1 MAFQTRFV
9 IRLVFVMSFIIGI
22 IAVIILFFASF
33 IPTQLIVA
41 DVIIRDSEKRQLALI
56 EAYSNQFMFFDYP
69 VSAQS
74 DAILGVSFSP
84 NGRFAKVDYQ
94 EADDSENALIWDI
107 WGGRVIQLPQGICA
121 ESAEPSYRSS
131 LYDNQVVYFGCT
143 ESNKTDSYLFN
154 FETNEIRFIGTYN
167 NFNFGK
173 RPTTFTQTSNDG
185 RMVANL
191 DLEKGS
197 LVMRYV
203 DEAKTVELTP
213 PPDPFFMRWHP
224 DNRSLLT
231 LSKNTLARYDIGTQ
245 TWETISTELE
255 AYSDPFGTYMIFSPN
270 GEWVILFFSD
280 TKIGETYTVHLP
292 THQTTHLELASFE
305 SDDIPNSIWT
315 RFWWS
320 PNSEWIVVSVQKQ
333 GQPQAHLIRPDGTE
347 DTFLTDVLLYAVLW
361 ASDSTQFAYSAYSQS
376 KSLRIVS
383 LESPTTPHELKWE
396 SEYMRWSP
404 DNEALAFITTQPR
417 KPFDTLLTYLS
428 DTEDEVFLL
437 DEAIHVN
444 LFEFVR

>member
-56 EAYSNQFMFFDYP
+56 EAYSNQVLYFDYP
-69 VSAQS
+69 VRISP
-74 DAILGVSFSP
+74 DEILGVSFSP
-84 NGRFAKVDYQ
+84 NGKFAKIDYQ
-94 EADDSENALIWDI
+94 QQDDSENAVIWDI
-107 WGGRVIQLPQGICA
+107 LGGRVIELPHGICA

-143 ESNKTDSYLFN
+143 ESNQTDSYLFN
-154 FETNEIRFIGTYN
+154 FETNETRFIGTYN
-167 NFNFGK
+167 NFNMGK
-173 RPTTFTQTSNDG
+173 RPTTLTQTTNDG
-185 RMVANL
+185 RMIAKL

-197 LVMRYV
+197 LVIQYV
-203 DEAKTVELTP
+203 DEGKTVELTP
-213 PPDPFFMRWHP
+213 PPDPFLVRWHP

-255 AYSDPFGTYMIFSPN
+255 AYSDPFGIYMIFSPN

-305 SDDIPNSIWT
+305 SDDIQNSIWT

-320 PNSEWIVVSVQKQ
+320 PNSEWIVISTQKQ
-333 GQPQAHLIRPDGTE
+333 GQPQAHLMRPDGTE
-347 DTFLTDVLLYAVLW
+347 ATLLTDILLYDVLW
-361 ASDSTQFAYSAYSQS
+361 ASDSTQFAYIAYSYGE
-376 KSLRIVS
+376 SLKIVS

-396 SEYMRWSP
+396 SEFMRWSP
-404 DNEALAFITTQPR
+404 DNTSLAFTATYPR
-417 KPFDTLLTYLS
+417 NRFDTLLINLRGAEEAT
-428 DTEDEVFLL
+428 FLL
-437 DEAIHVN
+437 DDSVHVN
-444 LFEFVR
+444 GFEFVR